1 MRTLIALLLALS
13 LTACTSTKIGATGDP
28 ITDLSN
34 PDLPTDQRLKA
45 IDKAWLAVQS
55 GAGDRDETRNTLKA
69 IVWSRNPDAIRI
81 AALNTL
87 ISDTD
92 PEGVEDTRKLVRL
105 RLPTEPSRSVVTFI
119 ADAAVEHGWADAVP
133 ALVQSWARPDPDTPD
148 DRRAERRAIA
158 ALVPDRPVAEVVFR
172 VFLDPPMEAEGG
184 RAAEYL
190 QDKMRRETWELLSRI
205 DRTGELRARVLA
217 GAESFDAPP
226 ESQRILDD
234 LRACYRELGCV
245 PFTADELRWLAS
257 LRAGESRWWS
267 EAAAAIA
274 SLDETQR
281 AGLRLCH
288 AEPIRWAAEHRPEW
302 LAASREELTSLV
314 DRELASR
321 QVFRRTRRAGAGD
334 PPIPESIRQWRDVLR
349 WPDLLAL
356 LVADEA
362 IRSSAVRAGIFHQ
375 TAMDR
380 DDTTT
385 EYGGIITAAEDGF
398 VAVLYPPRPAQRVDD
413 FSFTASTDMLRDSD
427 HALLHYH
434 FHAQTLA
441 NAAYA
446 GPSREDVL
454 YAAEHGRNC
463 VVFTSIRSDQ
473 INADFYCPA
482 GAVIDLGLL
491 TRPTASAAA
500 ETP

>member
-1 MRTLIALLLALS
+1 MRTLISLLLALA
-13 LTACTSTKIGATGDP
+13 LTACASTKIGATGDP

-34 PDLPTDQRLKA
+34 PDLLTDQRLKA
-45 IDKAWLAVQS
+45 IDKAWLAVQN
-55 GAGDRDETRNTLKA
+55 GTGDRDETRDTFKA
-69 IVWSRNPDAIRI
+69 IVWSRNPDEIRI
-81 AALNTL
+81 AALNKL
-87 ISDTD
+87 VSDTD
-92 PEGVEDTRKLVRL
+92 PEGIEDTRKLVRL

-119 ADAAVEHGWADAVP
+119 ADAAVERGWADAVP

-158 ALVPDRPVAEVVFR
+158 ALVPDRPVVEVVFG
-172 VFLDPPMEAEGG
+172 VFLDPPQESEGG

-205 DRTGELRARVLA
+205 DRTGEMRARILA
-217 GAESFDAPP
+217 GAETFDVPVR
-226 ESQRILDD
+226 SQRILDD
-234 LRACYRELGCV
+234 LRAGYRELGCV
-245 PFTADELRWLAS
+245 PFTADELRWLTS
-257 LRAGESRWWS
+257 LRDGDDRWWK
-267 EAAAAIA
+267 EAATAIA
-274 SLDETQR
+274 SLDETRR

-288 AEPIRWAAEHRPEW
+288 AEPIRWAAEHRPQW
-302 LAASREELTSLV
+302 LAASREELTSIV
-314 DRELASR
+314 DRELAAR
-321 QVFRRTRRAGAGD
+321 PVHQRTRRAGVGD

-356 LVADEA
+356 LVADQA
-362 IRSSAVRAGIFHQ
+362 IRSPGVGAEIFRQ
-375 TAMDR
+375 MAMDR

-385 EYGGIITAAEDGF
+385 EYGGIIATGDEGF
-398 VAVLYPPRPAQRVDD
+398 VAILYPPRPAQRVDD

-434 FHAQTLA
+434 FHAQTVA

-463 VVFTSIRSDQ
+463 IVFTSIRSDR

-482 GAVIDLGLL
+482 GAVIDLGILV
-491 TRPTASAAA
+491 RPTAS
-500 ETP
+500 PDR